1 MFTIDI
7 GYTTENNLK
16 VNKAYTTIQSGVQ
29 IHPTS
34 SISQENP
41 VFIIDYDSRFLN
53 ANYVICSALGRKY
66 FASISTDTANRMIIT
81 CSCDYLSS
89 FNLSNCPIQVTRNG
103 GIGKPT
109 DYPDTKYPILPNQ
122 KEITSIVRTNN
133 ILNVN
138 SGVYVLTVIGG
149 AT

>member
-16 VNKAYTTIQSGVQ
+16 VNKSYTTILAGVQ
-29 IHPTS
+29 IYPTS
-34 SISQENP
+34 TISQENP
-41 VFIIDYDSRFLN
+41 VFVIDYDSRFLN

-66 FASISTDTANRMIIT
+66 FATISTDTANRMIIN

-109 DYPDTKYPILPNQ
+109 KYPDNKYPIYPNI
-122 KEITSIVRTNN
+122 KDITSITRSNS
-133 ILNVN
+133 ILTAN
-138 SGVYVLTVIGG
+138 SGAYILTVIGG
-149 AT
+149 GS

>member
-16 VNKAYTTIQSGVQ
+16 VNKSYTTIQSGVQ
-29 IHPTS
+29 IYPTS
-34 SISQENP
+34 TISQENP

-53 ANYVICSALGRKY
+53 ANYVICTALGRKY
-66 FASISTDTANRMIIT
+66 FASVSTDTANRMIIT

-122 KEITSIVRTNN
+122 KEITSIVRSNN

-138 SGVYVLTVIGG
+138 NGVYVLTVIGG

>member
-16 VNKAYTTIQSGVQ
+16 VNKSYTTILTGIQ
-29 IHPTS
+29 INPLST
-34 SISQENP
+34 ISQENP
-41 VFIIDYDSRFLN
+41 VFVIDYDSRFLN

-66 FASISTDTANRMIIT
+66 FATISTDTANRMIIT

-109 DYPDTKYPILPNQ
+109 KYPDNKYPIYPNI
-122 KEITSIVRTNN
+122 KDITSITRSNSILTANN
-133 ILNVN
+133 
-138 SGVYVLTVIGG
+138 GAYVLTVIGG
-149 AT
+149 GS